1 MANEIDNFDA
11 VREELLSQ
19 PGAPRASTKREFLD
33 LPENVQLK
41 KTIKTSAITLYVCAA
56 ITGLAGFLVLD
67 SGALVLLDVAIMF
80 GLGLGIHLKQ
90 SKGCA
95 IALLIYS
102 VVSSILTVV
111 STGKVIG
118 WLVIMAGIY
127 AVSATFKLD
136 KQWKQYQQGL

>member
-1 MANEIDNFDA
+1 MANEDFDA
-11 VREELLSQ
+11 FRNEYMSQ
-19 PGAPRASTKREFLD
+19 PAQPIALTKAEFLD
-33 LPENVQLK
+33 LPENAQLK
-41 KTIKTSAITLYVCAA
+41 KTIKSSAVILYVCAA

-67 SGALVLLDVAIMF
+67 AGAFILLDVAIMV

-102 VVSSILTVV
+102 VVSCVLTII
-111 STGKVIG
+111 STGKVSG
-118 WLVIMAGIY
+118 WLIIIAGIY

-136 KQWKQYQQGL
+136 KQWKQYRQQGL